1 MKVGTWARIL
11 GVTFVLGALTYA
23 ITFLLP
29 TLYASNLVLYFPQS
43 QASSPNNPL
52 DALRGQRGG
61 NDPTSMPLLRNAF
74 YSPLVGAGEQTAVGI
89 LQSRTAMAEVVKK
102 LDLTR
107 RWQKSEF
114 RAIEELKN
122 RVTFVTEKSG
132 FVTVS
137 ADMESPK
144 LASEVVEALFAH
156 LERRSKELTLNI
168 SAKNRSEV
176 ETQLED
182 QRERLA
188 EAKDA
193 LQAQMLSAPAANIE
207 QIQKIYFDAYGKL
220 NEAVVKAQGAKRQLT
235 LVENNARE
243 LLAQGS
249 TYPGNVVA
257 LTASEKSML
266 EKLITELQTRRQALS
281 DARQNYTN
289 DSPEFREA
297 AKAVNSVE
305 QVAKDVTGKQKE
317 LAEKGLL
324 PAQAAAR
331 SALAM
336 LEGEISA
343 FRKTVDQY
351 ADLMRQTPS
360 QFIRIESARANF
372 TNAMTRVAQLEVDLD
387 MAKLAES
394 RDPSRFEVVDAPVE
408 NPEPVA
414 PRRARIAGG
423 IALLALLIQA
433 WPLVIRRYA
442 ESEKK
447 ADAAEA

>member
-1 MKVGTWARIL
+1 MKSGVWLRIL
-11 GVTFVLGALTYA
+11 GVTFVIGVVTYA

-29 TLYASNLVLYFPQS
+29 TLYSSNLVLYFPQS

-102 LDLTR
+102 LDLAR
-107 RWQKSEF
+107 HWKKSEF
-114 RAIEELKN
+114 RAVDELKN

-144 LASEVVEALFAH
+144 LASDVVEALFAH

-176 ETQLED
+176 ESQLED
-182 QRERLA
+182 QRGRLT
-188 EAKDA
+188 EAKNA
-193 LQAQMLSAPAANIE
+193 LQAQMLSAPAANIQE
-207 QIQKIYFDAYGKL
+207 IQKIYFDAYGKL
-220 NEAVVKAQGAKRQLT
+220 NEAVVKAQGAKRQLN
-235 LVENNARE
+235 LIEANARE

-257 LTASEKSML
+257 LTANEKSML
-266 EKLITELQTRRQALS
+266 EKLITELQIRRQALS
-281 DARQNYTN
+281 DAKQSFTN

-297 AKAVNSVE
+297 ARAVQSVE

-317 LAEKGLL
+317 LASKGLL
-324 PAQAAAR
+324 PAQAQAR

-336 LEGEISA
+336 LEGEITA
-343 FRKTVDQY
+343 FRNTVDGY
-351 ADLMRQTPS
+351 ARMMRQTPA
-360 QFIRIESARANF
+360 QFIRIETARANF
-372 TNAMTRVAQLEVDLD
+372 TNALTRLAQLEVDLD

-408 NPEPVA
+408 NPESVA

-423 IALLALLIQA
+423 IALLALLIQT

-442 ESEKK
+442 ESERQ
-447 ADAAEA
+447 AEAVGA